1 MNALSWNAL
10 HVSERKSLLSLSGHS
25 INLAHRAFDFVPK
38 NVIDDITFTQNFT
51 KRQKSD
57 APVYEKPSLFEV
69 KAFDTSN
76 NLLRLSEHLT
86 APDLLDYSIRYN
98 VGLFSTPLDYATA
111 LINELNTLFGTDFT
125 LSSRVTASRALSSQ

>member
-1 MNALSWNAL
+1 MNALAWNAL

-38 NVIDDITFTQNFT
+38 NVIDDITFAQNFA

-57 APVYEKPSLFEV
+57 APIFEKPSLYEV
-69 KAFDTSN
+69 RAFDTSN
-76 NLLRLSEHLT
+76 ILIKQSEALT
-86 APDLLDYSIRYN
+86 APDLLDYSIRHN

-111 LINELNTLFGTDFT
+111 LINELNTLFGTDFA
-125 LSSRVTASRALSSQ
+125 LSSRVTASRVLSL